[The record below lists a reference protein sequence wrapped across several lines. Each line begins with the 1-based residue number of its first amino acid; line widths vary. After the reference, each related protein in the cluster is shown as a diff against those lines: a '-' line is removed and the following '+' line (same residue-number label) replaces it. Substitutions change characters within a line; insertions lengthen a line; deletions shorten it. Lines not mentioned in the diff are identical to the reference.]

1 MLKIKSTQI
10 VAFNFVQILLT
21 DMKLETW
28 VTGEK
33 TISVISGEPGH
44 GKTSLC
50 RKAMCDFYKKGWL
63 SGKVSNEFITKI
75 TV

>member
-1 MLKIKSTQI
+1 
-10 VAFNFVQILLT
+10 
-21 DMKLETW
+21 MKLETW